1 MPIFDYKAK
10 NRAGTT
16 VTGTVDALDEHS
28 AAEMIRELGHLP
40 MDIRA
45 ARVTAQPQ
53 ASAEAGSAFARYL
66 IYPLWTGVNI
76 KMLALFYR
84 QLATMLA
91 AGMALSE
98 ALRSI
103 ENRSRGRFRIIV
115 AEMRENVSG
124 GGRLSDTMVR
134 YPKVFSRLQIAL
146 VRAGEGGG
154 LMDSMV
160 DRIAL
165 YLEYEIKI
173 RALIAKALIYP
184 VVILIFAVLVQATI
198 PHVLVLVNSGFG
210 PFFVLV
216 WPSLSVWVVR
226 ILAIIVVLKLVFQ
239 FYTPRLIW
247 DCVKVHIPVVGGNA
261 RKIAMSR
268 FSRAMAV
275 LYAAGMSMS
284 ESIDLAAEACANLYI
299 SRAMKY
305 AIPAIQSGVG
315 LTEALTR
322 TGAVSPMVLD
332 MMSVGERSGST
343 DAVLQKVA
351 DYMDDEVDASV
362 HKIGIALFVLMILIA
377 AVVVLMVAIRSYTGM
392 FNAEMKAGGQ

>member
-10 NRAGTT
+10 DRAGTT
-16 VTGTVDALDEHS
+16 VAGTVDAIDEHS
-28 AAEMIRELGHLP
+28 AAEMIREMGHLP
-40 MDIRA
+40 MSIGL
-45 ARVTAQPQ
+45 ARVGAQRQ

-66 IYPLWTGVNI
+66 IYPLWTGVNL

-84 QLATMLA
+84 QLATLLA
-91 AGMALSE
+91 SGMSLSE
-98 ALRSI
+98 GLRSI
-103 ENRSRGRFRIIV
+103 GNRTRGRFGIIID
-115 AEMRENVSG
+115 EMRENVSN
-124 GGRLSDTMVR
+124 GGRLSDTMIR

-160 DRIAL
+160 ERIAS

-184 VVILIFAVLVQATI
+184 VVILVFAVIMQVAI
-198 PHVLVLVNSGFG
+198 PHISVLIFNGLG
-210 PFFVLV
+210 PFFTLV
-216 WPSLSVWVVR
+216 WPSLRSWILR
-226 ILAIIVVLKLVFQ
+226 IVLIIVALKLVFQ

-247 DCVKVHIPVVGGNA
+247 DGFKVNIPVVGGNA

-284 ESIDLAAEACANLYI
+284 DCIDIAADACANLYI
-299 SRAMKY
+299 GRAMKH

-315 LTEALTR
+315 LTESLTK
-322 TGAVSPMVLD
+322 TKAVSPMVLD

-343 DAVLQKVA
+343 DAVLEKVA
-351 DYMDDEVDASV
+351 DYMDEEVDASI

-377 AVVVLMVAIRSYTGM
+377 AVVVGSIVIGFWGKLYGGLIGA
-392 FNAEMKAGGQ
+392 AGK

>member
-10 NRAGTT
+10 DRAGTT
-16 VTGTVDALDEHS
+16 VMGTVDAIDEHA
-28 AAEMIRELGHLP
+28 AAEMIREMGHLP
-40 MDIRA
+40 MSIA
-45 ARVTAQPQ
+45 VARLSAQPRQ
-53 ASAEAGSAFARYL
+53 SAEAGSAFARYL
-66 IYPLWTGVNI
+66 IYPLWTGINI

-84 QLATMLA
+84 QLATLLNS
-91 AGMALSE
+91 GMALSE
-98 ALRSI
+98 GLRSI
-103 ENRSRGRFRIIV
+103 GSRTRGRFGVIMD
-115 AEMRENVSG
+115 EMREHVSN
-124 GGRLSDTMVR
+124 GGRLSDTMIR

-146 VRAGEGGG
+146 VRAGERGG
-154 LMDSMV
+154 LLERMI

-184 VVILIFAVLVQATI
+184 MVILVFAVVMQVTI
-198 PHVLVLVNSGFG
+198 PHIQVLIYQGFA
-210 PFFVLV
+210 PFFALV
-216 WPSLSVWVVR
+216 WPSLGGW
-226 ILAIIVVLKLVFQ
+226 ILRVLLIIVVLKLVFQ

-247 DCVKVHIPVVGGNA
+247 DCVKVQIPVVGGNA
-261 RKIAMSR
+261 RRIAMSR

-284 ESIDLAAEACANLYI
+284 DCIDIAADACANLYI
-299 SRAMKY
+299 GRAMKH
-305 AIPAIQSGVG
+305 AIPALQSGVG

-343 DAVLQKVA
+343 DAVLEKVA
-351 DYMDDEVDASV
+351 DYMDDEVDASI

-377 AVVVLMVAIRSYTGM
+377 AVVVASIVIRFYTGYFSKM
-392 FNAEMKAGGQ
+392 LGSQGG